1 MYIETIIA
9 RTEHQLALSDLAQTR
24 LRDGI
29 VVENRRGLV
38 NAIKRLFQR
47 IAATAD
53 NGMTRRDWSEWRD
66 NIASPMSHRPGSG
79 LR

>member
-9 RTEHQLALSDLAQTR
+9 RTEHQLAQSHVYA
-24 LRDGI
+24 GI
-29 VVENRRGLV
+29 VAEDDYGLF

-53 NGMTRRDWSEWRD
+53 DGMTGREWREWRD
-66 NIASPMSHRPGSG
+66 NITSPMSHRPGSG

>member
-9 RTEHQLALSDLAQTR
+9 RTEHQLAQSHVYA
-24 LRDGI
+24 GI
-29 VVENRRGLV
+29 VAEDDYGLF

-47 IAATAD
+47 IAASAD
-53 NGMTRRDWSEWRD
+53 NGMTWHEWSDWRD
-66 NIASPMSHRPGSG
+66 NIASSASRRPSAG